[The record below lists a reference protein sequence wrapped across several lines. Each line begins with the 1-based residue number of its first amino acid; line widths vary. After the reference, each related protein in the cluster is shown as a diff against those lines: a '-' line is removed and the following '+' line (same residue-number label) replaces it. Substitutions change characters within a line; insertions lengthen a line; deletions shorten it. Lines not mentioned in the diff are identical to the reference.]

1 MLTRKLSPI
10 ASTAVATFMAI
21 LTTGVVGAA
30 EVDASKWGCE
40 RCPFEDGF
48 SGAIGV
54 AAGVVNDDENAFGN
68 YTGWDDDTAYVTGG
82 GAFKYWNEDGYT
94 AELSGFGYNSDAF
107 EANIDAGHQGSW
119 MINIG
124 MERLP
129 IRKLESTESAYSN
142 LSGTPQSLPNS
153 WVRSGS
159 TAGMTDLDSSLRDF
173 DVAWDR
179 ETFSLGG
186 QYLFNPNLTFDTEW
200 KYQTKEGKGITWG
213 NFLGN
218 AAQLTKPLDYQT
230 NEFETGINYSGD
242 RWQTRLAYNGSWF
255 SNKNLAHTWENAFTG
270 PDEGR
275 MAGAPDNKAYQL
287 SLAGSFQ
294 IFENT
299 HASASVA
306 TGKMEQDDSF
316 LSYSINPNLAST
328 PLPRSSLDGEVKTT
342 HLDARLTSTPWK
354 RVRLTGKYRYDER
367 DNDTSVET
375 YSYVLADTIQGVS
388 EENRPYSY
396 EDYTVALFAD
406 IRVAR
411 ELKASFGW
419 DRDTIERKLQE
430 VDKNEEDTFWAKL
443 RFRPAPGVSLDV
455 EGQTAERDSSNYK
468 QIDYLN
474 LDQNPLMRKYNMADR
489 DRDGYK
495 VRLSIQPLDRLS
507 FGMSTEYW
515 DENYEDSDV
524 GLTGANRES
533 IYGDLSYTIGDN
545 ITTYINAGRE
555 EIDSTMVGAQ
565 SNLNPNTALPNWKGK
580 NSDEFNNA
588 GLGFRWNGIREKWG
602 VEFDYQH
609 AKSDGDVKIIQS
621 GLSDSFPS
629 LETKRDTAELGVT
642 YQLRQN
648 MQLRGGWL
656 YERYRSDDW
665 GLDGVEPD
673 TINNVLTWGA
683 NSPDYNVSVFTLSFT
698 YDLGKPAPEDD

>member
-1 MLTRKLSPI
+1 
-10 ASTAVATFMAI
+10 
-21 LTTGVVGAA
+21 
-30 EVDASKWGCE
+30 
-40 RCPFEDGF
+40 
-48 SGAIGV
+48 
-54 AAGVVNDDENAFGN
+54 
-68 YTGWDDDTAYVTGG
+68 
-82 GAFKYWNEDGYT
+82 
-94 AELSGFGYNSDAF
+94 
-107 EANIDAGHQGSW
+107 
-119 MINIG
+119 
-124 MERLP
+124 
-129 IRKLESTESAYSN
+129 
-142 LSGTPQSLPNS
+142 
-153 WVRSGS
+153 
-159 TAGMTDLDSSLRDF
+159 
-173 DVAWDR
+173 
-179 ETFSLGG
+179 
-186 QYLFNPNLTFDTEW
+186 
-200 KYQTKEGKGITWG
+200 
-213 NFLGN
+213 
-218 AAQLTKPLDYQT
+218 
-230 NEFETGINYSGD
+230 
-242 RWQTRLAYNGSWF
+242 
-255 SNKNLAHTWENAFTG
+255 
-270 PDEGR
+270 

-294 IFENT
+294 IFDNT

-316 LSYSINPNLAST
+316 LSYTINPNLATT
-328 PLPRSSLDGEVKTT
+328 PRPRSSLDGEVKTT

-443 RFRPAPGVSLDV
+443 RFRPAPSVSLDV

-515 DENYEDSDV
+515 DENYDNSDV

-580 NSDEFNNA
+580 NSDEFNSA
-588 GLGFRWNGIREKWG
+588 GLGFRWDRIHEKWG

-621 GLSDSFPS
+621 GVRDSFPS
-629 LETKRDTAELGVT
+629 LETKRDTAKLGVT

-673 TINNVLTWGA
+673 TITNVLTWGA

-698 YDLGKPAPEDD
+698 YDLGKAAE